1 MAIAEVVL
9 NPVQALGTI
18 RARIREAFVYV
29 QLTILALIT
38 GATAV
43 TTEATQLVDALTTIQ
58 AGISHTVV
66 NVDVTDAARHSRNA
80 VAGEVVDP
88 VDAGG
93 SVRAGITAALI
104 DIYFA
109 VLSLISWLANALV
122 GIYLVVARGSVEAG
136 KAKAFVHIGITVDSG
151 KSRRTVALVRSLLVL
166 ADTIAADLRMQGALV
181 HVVATGASSPSTGA
195 LALVVS
201 IR

>member
-66 NVDVTDAARHSRNA
+66 NVDVTYAARHSRNA

-93 SVRAGITAALI
+93 
-104 DIYFA
+104 
-109 VLSLISWLANALV
+109 
-122 GIYLVVARGSVEAG
+122 
-136 KAKAFVHIGITVDSG
+136 
-151 KSRRTVALVRSLLVL
+151 
-166 ADTIAADLRMQGALV
+166 
-181 HVVATGASSPSTGA
+181 
-195 LALVVS
+195 
-201 IR
+201 